1 MTITLDDVF
10 CLLHLLVRDRSIDHV
25 PSTFDRDT
33 VKILLMTHLGILP
46 EIRLQRRQAQVLGN
60 KIFVNKSSSHIHVAY
75 LQYLGSLDA
84 CHEYIYGVVALV
96 YHYDHFSYASQ
107 YDNKQV
113 NGYMALLMMDVVIWY
128 PYDSHGVRP
137 FTKQALFSGF
147 IRCKTDMWPY
157 HPKKVLRQFR
167 HVQRI
172 PGHPPPHPTYQL
184 CDKVWLDWQ

>member
-33 VKILLMTHLGILP
+33 ATAAASASARVKLTLLASCVWVAMTYLLHLIS
-46 EIRLQRRQAQVLGN
+46 N

-107 YDNKQV
+107 YDNKQSWAFV
-113 NGYMALLMMDVVIWY
+113 HLSNVGYYEAKKTYDLMDVVIWY

-157 HPKKVLRQFR
+157 HPKKR
-167 HVQRI
+167 HI
-172 PGHPPPHPTYQL
+172 P
-184 CDKVWLDWQ
+184 LDDFEPLGGP